1 MNDKEN
7 KDLEPTLEEEKNS
20 DQLDDPVAQ
29 ETPKSDKKAKSKK
42 PSQADKI
49 KDLEAQVEQLTQSV
63 SEYKDQLLRNQ
74 AELQN
79 FKRRMTEEK
88 IKDRQYANT
97 DLMKKILPVID
108 HLEAALTNEGQ
119 KEAFQPFL
127 KGFEIIHKN
136 LLDALKSEG
145 LEVIEALEKPFDPNL
160 HEAVMTEANEDYASQ
175 TVIQEFQKGYKYKER
190 LLRATMVKVSE

>member
-1 MNDKEN
+1 MNDKDN
-7 KDLEPTLEEEKNS
+7 KVLEPTSEEEKNNDRLDES
-20 DQLDDPVAQ
+20 DAQ

-49 KDLEAQVEQLTQSV
+49 KTLEAQIEQLTQSV
-63 SEYKDQLLRNQ
+63 TEYKDQLLRNQ

-79 FKRRMTEEK
+79 FKRRMTEER
-88 IKDRQYANT
+88 IKDRHYANA

-108 HLEAALTNEGQ
+108 HLEAALTNEGK

-160 HEAVMTEANEDYASQ
+160 HEAVMTEAHEELPSQ

>member
-7 KDLEPTLEEEKNS
+7 KVLEPTPEEEKGNDILNDS
-20 DQLDDPVAQ
+20 SAQ
-29 ETPKSDKKAKSKK
+29 ELPKTEKKTKSKK
-42 PSQADKI
+42 PSQAEKI
-49 KDLEAQVEQLTQSV
+49 HALEGQIEHLTQV
-63 SEYKDQLLRNQ
+63 VTDYKDQLLRNQ

-88 IKDRQYANT
+88 IKDRQYANA

-108 HLEAALTNEGQ
+108 HLEAALTNEGK
-119 KEAFQPFL
+119 KEAFKPFL

-136 LLDALKSEG
+136 LLEALKSEG

-160 HEAVMTEANEDYASQ
+160 HEAVMTEAHEEFPSQ
-175 TVIQEFQKGYKYKER
+175 TVIQEFQKGYTFKER

>member
-7 KDLEPTLEEEKNS
+7 KVLEPTPEEEKNH
-20 DQLDDPVAQ
+20 DRLDDSDAQ

-49 KDLEAQVEQLTQSV
+49 KALEAQIEQLTQSV
-63 SEYKDQLLRNQ
+63 KEYKDQLLRNQ

-88 IKDRQYANT
+88 IKDRQYANA

-160 HEAVMTEANEDYASQ
+160 HEAVMTEAHEEFPSQ

>member
-7 KDLEPTLEEEKNS
+7 KVLEPTPEEEKES
-20 DQLDDPVAQ
+20 DILDDSSAQ
-29 ETPKSDKKAKSKK
+29 KVPKSDKKTKSKK
-42 PSQADKI
+42 PTQTEKI
-49 KDLEAQVEQLTQSV
+49 KALETQIEQLTQTV
-63 SEYKDQLLRNQ
+63 TEYKDQLLRNQ

-88 IKDRQYANT
+88 IKDRQYANA

-145 LEVIEALEKPFDPNL
+145 LEIIEALEKPFDPNL
-160 HEAVMTEANEDYASQ
+160 HEAVMTEAHDEFPNQ
-175 TVIQEFQKGYKYKER
+175 TVIQEFQKGYKFKER